1 MEQLLTSLTKTSIK
15 ELERN
20 NFRYPLVG
28 VTDPTSD
35 DDNASIIGDDAR
47 STSASISSDDNE
59 AALEEQLTRLGIKD
73 NDGITYVGR
82 SASIELLNTDL
93 FRLRPYIT
101 WPGHDHIGLQL
112 TSQGELMVVRKTRV
126 DIGVSMR
133 IDLDDESATAVKPT
147 SLLPSTALDQLSQ
160 EQVDSLIATYFNH
173 LHPSFPIINKNR
185 FLETKQPPTLLV
197 HAILAL
203 TLRFISQHFVRD
215 NAELDQQYAAFYFAK
230 VMKRLREASR
240 SKMSLVQAA
249 VLMTLYLDDD
259 GDDDATQWFTL
270 GTAIRMAQDLGLH
283 RSCAHWKMLPPCEIE
298 TRHRVFYACYILDR
312 WLSARG
318 GRPLTILDRD
328 FDTSLPSVYE
338 NDEPIYRG
346 FVIMARLSEILGRL
360 LKALYAPKA
369 KHANNNASLDDPTLL
384 EAFDRRL
391 KACKM
396 GIMEEDMP
404 LAQKVYL
411 EIYYNTVVLLLHRPF
426 LNQNAMSHHAC
437 TAAASNIGNLVRQQL
452 PHPQENDPSTCFSL
466 TLPTCLIYSLYQ
478 CTLVHL
484 ANAVRDPNT
493 TEALDRS
500 MALVQQFQHM
510 ATARRAHDVL
520 GMFRAIQLSL
530 LAAMPPPSQTSAT
543 TLGHPFQQHHQQQQP
558 VVYSN
563 DLYAHTSTA
572 TPVQHPHIFDWPSAA
587 AAAAAAVAGAPL
599 MTSAQQQ
606 PPPGTTFFNPQQE
619 FFNTITAS
627 PSSMHS
633 SLASSNTP
641 APSATN
647 SSTALSHQH
656 ANSLSSTSSSSSYVS
671 TPHPNSILWTDWDV
685 YATCHPSSSNN
696 TASTPNAAPSTH
708 HPHPHPHHPSPFD
721 FHIPPSQ

>member
-1 MEQLLTSLTKTSIK
+1 MYCI
-15 ELERN
+15 
-20 NFRYPLVG
+20 V
-28 VTDPTSD
+28 
-35 DDNASIIGDDAR
+35 
-47 STSASISSDDNE
+47 
-59 AALEEQLTRLGIKD
+59 
-73 NDGITYVGR
+73 
-82 SASIELLNTDL
+82 
-93 FRLRPYIT
+93 
-101 WPGHDHIGLQL
+101 
-112 TSQGELMVVRKTRV
+112 
-126 DIGVSMR
+126 
-133 IDLDDESATAVKPT
+133 
-147 SLLPSTALDQLSQ
+147 
-160 EQVDSLIATYFNH
+160 YFNSYFTH

-203 TLRFISQHFVRD
+203 TLRFISQQFVRD

-259 GDDDATQWFTL
+259 GGDDATQWFTL

-283 RSCAHWKMLPPCEIE
+283 RSCSHWKMLPPCEIE

-338 NDEPIYRG
+338 EGEPVYRG
-346 FVIMARLSEILGRL
+346 FVVMARLSEILGRL

-404 LAQKVYL
+404 LAQKGNVRSYGGSAPFLIKTFFLMFAIVYL

-452 PHPQENDPSTCFSL
+452 PHPQEADPSTCFSL

-510 ATARRAHDVL
+510 ATARRAHEVL
-520 GMFRAIQLSL
+520 SMFRTIQLSSL
-530 LAAMPPPSQTSAT
+530 LTPAMPPPPPSQT
-543 TLGHPFQQHHQQQQP
+543 TLGHPFPQQPQQQP

-572 TPVQHPHIFDWPSAA
+572 PPPTAQHSHMFDWPSAA

-599 MTSAQQQ
+599 MTSGQ
-606 PPPGTTFFNPQQE
+606 PPPPPPPGATFFNPQQE

-685 YATCHPSSSNN
+685 YATTCHPSSSNN
-696 TASTPNAAPSTH
+696 NAAAASSTPNATPSTH
-708 HPHPHPHHPSPFD
+708 HHHPHHPSPFD

>member
-1 MEQLLTSLTKTSIK
+1 
-15 ELERN
+15 
-20 NFRYPLVG
+20 
-28 VTDPTSD
+28 
-35 DDNASIIGDDAR
+35 
-47 STSASISSDDNE
+47 
-59 AALEEQLTRLGIKD
+59 
-73 NDGITYVGR
+73 
-82 SASIELLNTDL
+82 
-93 FRLRPYIT
+93 
-101 WPGHDHIGLQL
+101 
-112 TSQGELMVVRKTRV
+112 
-126 DIGVSMR
+126 
-133 IDLDDESATAVKPT
+133 
-147 SLLPSTALDQLSQ
+147 
-160 EQVDSLIATYFNH
+160 
-173 LHPSFPIINKNR
+173 
-185 FLETKQPPTLLV
+185 
-197 HAILAL
+197 
-203 TLRFISQHFVRD
+203 
-215 NAELDQQYAAFYFAK
+215 
-230 VMKRLREASR
+230 
-240 SKMSLVQAA
+240 
-249 VLMTLYLDDD
+249 
-259 GDDDATQWFTL
+259 
-270 GTAIRMAQDLGLH
+270 
-283 RSCAHWKMLPPCEIE
+283 
-298 TRHRVFYACYILDR
+298 
-312 WLSARG
+312 
-318 GRPLTILDRD
+318 
-328 FDTSLPSVYE
+328 
-338 NDEPIYRG
+338 
-346 FVIMARLSEILGRL
+346 
-360 LKALYAPKA
+360 
-369 KHANNNASLDDPTLL
+369 
-384 EAFDRRL
+384 
-391 KACKM
+391 
-396 GIMEEDMP
+396 
-404 LAQKVYL
+404 
-411 EIYYNTVVLLLHRPF
+411 
-426 LNQNAMSHHAC
+426 MSHHAC

-530 LAAMPPPSQTSAT
+530 LTAMPPPSQTSAT
-543 TLGHPFQQHHQQQQP
+543 ALGHPFQQHHQQQQP

-572 TPVQHPHIFDWPSAA
+572 TPVQHSHIFDWPSAA

-599 MTSAQQQ
+599 MTSAQQ

-656 ANSLSSTSSSSSYVS
+656 ANSLSSPSSSSSYVS

-685 YATCHPSSSNN
+685 YATTCHPSSSNN

-708 HPHPHPHHPSPFD
+708 HPHPHHPSPFE